1 MKRLL
6 LCEVFAMVVEAT
18 FSIAIPPEPARFGTK
33 FRNYTVTLRIAWMTI
48 VAFRVERTRPSKVVE
63 TNINCWVE
71 GVQWLGRTLGMLV
84 KATFT
89 VTSRSISAHNFHLR
103 FRIGFEGHRLSD

>member
-18 FSIAIPPEPARFGTK
+18 FRIAISPEPARFGTQ
-33 FRNYTVTLRIAWMTI
+33 FRNYTFTLRIAWMTI
-48 VAFRVERTRPSKVVE
+48 VAFRVERTRPSQVVE
-63 TNINCWVE
+63 TNIHCWVE
-71 GVQWLGRTLGMLV
+71 GVECLGWTLGMFV

-103 FRIGFEGHRLSD
+103 FRIGFKGHRLSD